1 METNNI
7 VYNGLKFEKIHD
19 EWKRKRIA
27 KDAINLRNYLEVNE
41 MKFTICEGFLL
52 NYLIDLCIEL
62 GEGDFNNG

>member
-41 MKFTICEGFLL
+41 MKFTICEGFFV
-52 NYLIDLCIEL
+52 EL
-62 GEGDFNNG
+62 FD